1 MKKISTL
8 CFCMLLCSISVQSQ
22 TPEINGIPIIKI
34 NTRNNEEV
42 LNKDTWV
49 NIQSFVLIDP
59 DDSENNITRVDLP
72 QDDRIRGRGNTT
84 WSYPKKPYRLR
95 FRENVSIFGLPA
107 AENWVLLAEYQDPT
121 FLLNATTFYLGR
133 NVFELPFTCSY
144 QQVHLYF
151 NERYEGIYGFTE
163 HRQADPLGVGAPGRP
178 KIDAENGWFV
188 ELDSYWDESPKF
200 KTTNYDLPIM
210 IKSPEAENDAEN
222 DDNPFYDFVKNDWNE
237 LCNLMAAPSFP
248 ENGYR
253 DLIDM
258 NTFVDFLMINEIVKN
273 KELGWP
279 KSTFAYK
286 NTEGK
291 ICMGPLWDFDWA
303 FGYTG
308 EGHNYFTNPTIWSGK
323 HPFFHRFFED
333 PVFVA
338 MYKERWQEKY
348 PEIANVSNYIN
359 EMGTKLETSV
369 NADTERWKIDNG
381 YLSDYPENYLDEI
394 TRMKTWWNNR
404 VAWLNSAI
412 PDITV
417 NIADVSTKKT
427 LNVYVNNGQL
437 YAVGLTEGKEC
448 SIYNMMGAIV
458 WHNVISDSEI
468 TVNLPTK
475 GIYILLHENNAVK
488 FIYY

>member
-72 QDDRIRGRGNTT
+72 QDDRIRGRGNST

-248 ENGYR
+248 
-253 DLIDM
+253 
-258 NTFVDFLMINEIVKN
+258 
-273 KELGWP
+273 
-279 KSTFAYK
+279 
-286 NTEGK
+286 
-291 ICMGPLWDFDWA
+291 
-303 FGYTG
+303 
-308 EGHNYFTNPTIWSGK
+308 
-323 HPFFHRFFED
+323 
-333 PVFVA
+333 
-338 MYKERWQEKY
+338 
-348 PEIANVSNYIN
+348 
-359 EMGTKLETSV
+359 
-369 NADTERWKIDNG
+369 
-381 YLSDYPENYLDEI
+381 
-394 TRMKTWWNNR
+394 
-404 VAWLNSAI
+404 
-412 PDITV
+412 
-417 NIADVSTKKT
+417 
-427 LNVYVNNGQL
+427 
-437 YAVGLTEGKEC
+437 
-448 SIYNMMGAIV
+448 
-458 WHNVISDSEI
+458 
-468 TVNLPTK
+468 
-475 GIYILLHENNAVK
+475 
-488 FIYY
+488 